1 MRRSIGCNG
10 LGEAGWGPSRA
21 DGWLALLLVLA
32 LLPLP
37 VHAGALAQQAT
48 GAPLQVVVVEGEGS
62 INNIR
67 EMTMRSPVVRVVDA
81 AGKAVAGAAVSFTTP
96 AMGASAI
103 FVDGGN
109 QATVT
114 TDDKGIARVQGMRP
128 NNVVGNF
135 EIRVTASQGGNR
147 ATARI
152 AQTNAAP
159 AASSGGGGSKAVLI
173 LLLLAGGGAAAAAAA
188 LGGGGGGGGSPN
200 PTTPT
205 PPTPTPPAVTITAG
219 SPTFGAP

>member
-1 MRRSIGCNG
+1 
-10 LGEAGWGPSRA
+10 
-21 DGWLALLLVLA
+21 
-32 LLPLP
+32 
-37 VHAGALAQQAT
+37 
-48 GAPLQVVVVEGEGS
+48 
-62 INNIR
+62 
-67 EMTMRSPVVRVVDA
+67 
-81 AGKAVAGAAVSFTTP
+81 
-96 AMGASAI
+96 MGASAI

-159 AASSGGGGSKAVLI
+159 AASSGGGGGKAVLI

-188 LGGGGGGGGSPN
+188 LGGGGGGSPN